1 MHEQLKCQC
10 KVSKCFV
17 CEHFFC
23 KHCHGCSV
31 GTLPTECPG
40 RYMNTLET
48 TAIYKGVLNYR
59 RDKWLWENKNE
70 ITEYNVPLN
79 YLFYKNIS
87 EEINRGKT
95 NASI

>member
-1 MHEQLKCQC
+1 
-10 KVSKCFV
+10 
-17 CEHFFC
+17 
-23 KHCHGCSV
+23 
-31 GTLPTECPG
+31 
-40 RYMNTLET
+40 MNTLET

-87 EEINRGKT
+87 EEINKGVLK
-95 NASI
+95 